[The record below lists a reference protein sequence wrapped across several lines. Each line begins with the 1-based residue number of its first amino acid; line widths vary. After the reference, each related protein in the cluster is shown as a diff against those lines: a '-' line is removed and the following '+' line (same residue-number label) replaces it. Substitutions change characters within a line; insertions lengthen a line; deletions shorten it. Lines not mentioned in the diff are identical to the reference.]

1 MKERFKKIYI
11 EITNACNLNCS
22 FCIKNKKKTKYL
34 TIDEFKT
41 IINKIKT
48 HTKEIYMHI
57 LGEPLMHPNII
68 EFINYANKENLLVNI
83 TTNGYLI
90 EKIKNANNI
99 HRLNISIHSYHER
112 YKIDLETYLNNIFN
126 TIDNLKENTFVSIRL
141 WVKNKNTNY
150 ILDYI
155 NNRYNTNITTIEEN
169 TKVKVTNNLIID
181 TFHEFIWPDLNNNYY
196 SEVGKCYGLI
206 NHIGILSDGT
216 IIPCCLDTEGIINLG
231 NIFKDDL
238 DNILIKEIVTA
249 MIKNFKKG
257 RKCQELCKHCN
268 FIESNKK
275 IKE

>member
-90 EKIKNANNI
+90 EKLTNVNNI
-99 HRLNISIHSYHER
+99 HRLNISIHSYNEK
-112 YKIDLETYLNNIFN
+112 YKVNLEEYLNNVFN

-169 TKVKVTNNLIID
+169 TKTKITNNLIID
-181 TFHEFIWPDLNNNYY
+181 TFHEFTWPDLNNNYY

-231 NIFKDDL
+231 NIYKEEL
-238 DNILIKEIVTA
+238 ENVLEKEIVKN
-249 MIKNFKKG
+249 MIYNFKQG

-268 FIESNKK
+268 FIEPNKQ
-275 IKE
+275 